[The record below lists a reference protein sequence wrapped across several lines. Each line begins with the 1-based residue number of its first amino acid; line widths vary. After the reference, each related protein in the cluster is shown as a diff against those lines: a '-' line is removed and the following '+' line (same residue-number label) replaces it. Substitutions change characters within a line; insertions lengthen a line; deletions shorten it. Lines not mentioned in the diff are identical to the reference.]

1 MNFFNDNDPFE
12 SIVREFFGS
21 PVRRKERETI
31 IQGEGEDRVIDF
43 IESKDKI
50 YLIFELPG
58 FDEKDITVLIKGR
71 EIEIKAQKRSDENIQ
86 QYLTQKLRREFF
98 IRKTLPNFINPKKFS
113 YTMKNGI
120 LEVIFEKRKWGAK
133 E

>member
-120 LEVIFEKRKWGAK
+120 LEVIFEKRK
-133 E
+133 